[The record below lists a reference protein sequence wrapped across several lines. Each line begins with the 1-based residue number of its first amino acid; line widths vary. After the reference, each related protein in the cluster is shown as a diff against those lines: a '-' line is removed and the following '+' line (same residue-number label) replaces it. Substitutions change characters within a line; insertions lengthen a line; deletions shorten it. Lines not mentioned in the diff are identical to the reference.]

1 MNRPPQGIQSE
12 PGKRHRAITYIGVE
26 TCAHCNRACHFCPTN
41 NTVFPP
47 KEFMADE
54 LFESILS
61 DLRSWGY
68 SGGFSLYGHNE
79 ALLDSRIAGLT
90 RRAQELLPSIYQSL
104 STNGDKLTLSLATEL
119 FDAGVRSMLVNC
131 YDDRQG
137 LIDRMLAIAKH
148 LELLPGYHVHYV
160 GSSAWAFPMHYH
172 SSERSFTLYDARQ
185 FKEGF
190 PGITSRAGNVAGF
203 AALSEPISRN
213 CERPWTYVHVK
224 YNGNVILCCQDW
236 AEEVILGNMR
246 EQSLVDIYNGPL
258 AEHYREKLGEHDRRG
273 LKLCDRCDWGSN

>member
-1 MNRPPQGIQSE
+1 MNRPPAGIDST
-12 PGKRHRAITYIGVE
+12 PGQRHLAIRYIGVE

-54 LFESILS
+54 LFEVIFG

-79 ALLDSRIAGLT
+79 ALLDARISRLT
-90 RRAQELLPSIYQSL
+90 RRTQEFLPGIHQSL
-104 STNGDKLTLSLATEL
+104 STNGDKLTLTLATVL
-119 FDAGVRSMLVNC
+119 FDAGARSMLVNC

-137 LIDRMLAIAKH
+137 LIDRMLSIAKH
-148 LELLPGYHVHYV
+148 LESLSGFHVHYV
-160 GSSAWAFPMHYH
+160 GSNAWAFPMHYH
-172 SSERSFTLYDARQ
+172 PSEKSFTLYDACP

-190 PGITSRAGNVAGF
+190 PRITSRAGNVAGF
-203 AALSEPISRN
+203 TVLSEPNSRN
-213 CERPWTYVHVK
+213 CERPWTHLHVK

-236 AEEVILGNMR
+236 AEEVVLGNMPG
-246 EQSLVDIYNGPL
+246 QSLVDIYNGPL
-258 AEHYREKLGEHDRRG
+258 AEHYREKLGERDRRG
-273 LKLCDRCDWGSN
+273 LRLCDQCDWGND